1 MPDISSRIAAARHLF
16 MQGMMDASAAAPK
29 APDEAA
35 RPTGFSSLRLG
46 NAPVPGHVP
55 NAPANP
61 SGSGIAVRPSVCAP
75 TPPRPERMTL
85 PAGASQ
91 TSPIATYLHTV
102 RCARKFWQAREVE
115 SSVARP
121 ALESTRADEI
131 LPALP
136 PGLADAMRAN
146 RLRTPEPVRLAD
158 LVRGQLPKRVP
169 HFQQSHPLPQKNE
182 LHPADLY
189 HRLVASRG

>member
-1 MPDISSRIAAARHLF
+1 MPVISSPIATARHLF
-16 MQGMMDASAAAPK
+16 MEGMLQPLVAGTKASG
-29 APDEAA
+29 EAA
-35 RPTGFSSLRLG
+35 RATGFSSLKLG
-46 NAPVPGHVP
+46 NAPRPGRVPSG
-55 NAPANP
+55 PASP
-61 SGSGIAVRPSVCAP
+61 SGSGIAARPSVCAP
-75 TPPRPERMTL
+75 TPPQPERMTL

-115 SSVARP
+115 STVARP

-136 PGLADAMRAN
+136 TGLADAMRAN
-146 RLRTPEPVRLAD
+146 RLRTPEPARLGD

-169 HFQQSHPLPQKNE
+169 HFQQSYPLPQKNE
-182 LHPADLY
+182 LHPAGLY